1 LEDSQTHSLSPDG
14 RGLGMRLERREP
26 KILTI
31 DGLVSGY
38 GKMEILHGVSLSVER
53 GEIVALIGPN
63 GAGKSTVLKA
73 SIGLLRIV
81 SGKVMFRDEEITHCP
96 PYQVVEKGLAFSPQ
110 GRVLFPDMT
119 VQEHLDMGAWT
130 IKGRQEKEEA
140 HERIHQLF
148 PWLMEKKKRKAR
160 EMSGGEQQML
170 SLARAMMI
178 QPKLL
183 LLDEPSLGLSPKWV
197 KTVFEKIVKIKE
209 SGIACLIVE
218 QKAAMVL
225 EYSDYGYV
233 LEMGYNR
240 FEGRGRDLLNN
251 PDVRRLYLGG

>member
-1 LEDSQTHSLSPDG
+1 
-14 RGLGMRLERREP
+14 
-26 KILTI
+26 
-31 DGLVSGY
+31 
-38 GKMEILHGVSLSVER
+38 MEILHGISLSVRR
-53 GEIVALIGPN
+53 GEIVGLIGPN

-73 SIGLLRIV
+73 AAGLLKV
-81 SGKVMFRDEEITHCP
+81 TSGKVVFKGEDVTGTP
-96 PYQVVEKGLAFSPQ
+96 PYRIVEKGMAFNPQ
-110 GRVLFPDMT
+110 GRVVFPDMT

-130 IKGRQEKEEA
+130 IKDRQEKEKSLQ
-140 HERIHQLF
+140 RIDQLF
-148 PWLMEKKKRKAR
+148 PWLMEKKKRKASQ
-160 EMSGGEQQML
+160 MSGGEQQML

-197 KTVFEKIVKIKE
+197 KTVFEKVVEIKE
-209 SGIACLIVE
+209 SGIPCLIVE

-233 LEMGYNR
+233 LEMGNNR
-240 FEGRGRDLLNN
+240 FEGKGRDLLTN

>member
-1 LEDSQTHSLSPDG
+1 MD
-14 RGLGMRLERREP
+14 RENH
-26 KILTI
+26 KILMI

-38 GKMEILHGVSLSVER
+38 GKMEILHSVSLSVKR

-73 SIGLLRIV
+73 AAGLLKV
-81 SGKVMFRDEEITHCP
+81 TSGKVMFLDEEITNCP
-96 PYQVVEKGLAFSPQ
+96 PYQVVERGLAFNPQ
-110 GRVLFPDMT
+110 GRVIFPDMT

-130 IKGRQEKEEA
+130 IRDRQEKEEA
-140 HERIHQLF
+140 LKRIDRLF
-148 PWLMEKKKRKAR
+148 PWLVGKRKRKASM
-160 EMSGGEQQML
+160 MSGGEQQML

-197 KTVFEKIVKIKE
+197 KTVFEKIVEIKG
-209 SGIACLIVE
+209 SGIPCLIVE

-233 LEMGYNR
+233 LEMGNNR

>member
-1 LEDSQTHSLSPDG
+1 MMGREDQ
-14 RGLGMRLERREP
+14 E
-26 KILTI
+26 ILAI

-38 GKMEILHGVSLSVER
+38 GKMEILHGVSLSVR
-53 GEIVALIGPN
+53 IGEIIALIGPN

-73 SIGLLRIV
+73 STGLLRV
-81 SGKVMFRDEEITHCP
+81 TSGKVTFQGEDITNHLP
-96 PYQVVEKGLAFSPQ
+96 HQVVEKGLSFNPQ
-110 GRVLFPDMT
+110 GRVIFPDMN

-130 IKGRQEKEEA
+130 LKDRLKKDESLD
-140 HERIHQLF
+140 RIYRLF
-148 PWLMEKKKRKAR
+148 PWLMEKRKRKAKQ
-160 EMSGGEQQML
+160 MSGGEQQML
-170 SLARAMMI
+170 SLARSLMI

-197 KTVFEKIVKIKE
+197 KTVFEKIIEIKE
-209 SGIACLIVE
+209 TGIPCLIVE

-233 LEMGYNR
+233 LEMGNNR
-240 FEGRGRDLLNN
+240 YEGGSQELLNN

>member
-1 LEDSQTHSLSPDG
+1 V
-14 RGLGMRLERREP
+14 ERKEE

-38 GKMEILHGVSLSVER
+38 GKMEILHGISLSVRR
-53 GEIVALIGPN
+53 GEIVGLIGPN

-73 SIGLLRIV
+73 AAGLLKV
-81 SGKVMFRDEEITHCP
+81 TSGKVIFMDEDITHTP
-96 PYQVVEKGLAFSPQ
+96 PYQIVEKGMAFNPQ
-110 GRVLFPDMT
+110 GRVIFPDMT

-130 IKGRQEKEEA
+130 IKDRLEKEKA
-140 HERIHQLF
+140 LERIYKLF
-148 PWLMEKKKRKAR
+148 PWLMERKKRKAAQ
-160 EMSGGEQQML
+160 MSGGEQQML

-197 KTVFEKIVKIKE
+197 KTVFEKIVEIKE
-209 SGIACLIVE
+209 SGIPCLIVE

-225 EYSDYGYV
+225 GYSDYGYV
-233 LEMGYNR
+233 LEMGNNR
-240 FEGRGRDLLNN
+240 FEGKGQDLLQN